1 MGFGIFFQGPYAYP
15 FSVPLPSFWALQIE
29 TVYAP
34 FLPHFLQCLLF
45 TQKEHRLLSGAE
57 MSTCL
62 QLRALYYSYLLC
74 PLPVSIYSRGMVQLQ
89 AKAGIIF
96 FSPMC
101 FCSAVGIKVNR
112 SSFPVDF
119 KSSRMGCL
127 TISWEHCF
135 KKSLYWVGA
144 SFQSY
149 IGIAL

>member
-1 MGFGIFFQGPYAYP
+1 MGIGIFFQGPYAYP

-96 FSPMC
+96 FPQCVFALQWESKWTDQA
-101 FCSAVGIKVNR
+101 SLWT
-112 SSFPVDF
+112 
-119 KSSRMGCL
+119 SRVQEWVVWPSLGNTALKNPC
-127 TISWEHCF
+127 IGWELHP
-135 KKSLYWVGA
+135 SHILV
-144 SFQSY
+144 
-149 IGIAL
+149 